1 MSYNYGNGMNYMGQN
16 NGMITMNLLK
26 RFDTTRNFVFFAGPN
41 PLMMAANL
49 LNNAF
54 NGPQGMNGGPQH
66 NMGLGPMGASPQ
78 PPSNWREMMNKNAA
92 QQRMY
97 PNQMGPQMH
106 QGQRMGGGGGGPHKR
121 FRDNKG
127 ATINKPQQVTF
138 QAKFLKVGVVLGAGN
153 LILI

>member
-1 MSYNYGNGMNYMGQN
+1 
-16 NGMITMNLLK
+16 MNLLNSSTLATW
-26 RFDTTRNFVFFAGPN
+26 FYAGPN

-54 NGPQGMNGGPQH
+54 NGPQGMNGGPQQ
-66 NMGLGPMGASPQ
+66 NMGMGPMGASPQ

-106 QGQRMGGGGGGPHKR
+106 QGQGQRMGGGGGGPHKR

-138 QAKFLKVGVVLGAGN
+138 QAKFLKVGLDERGRSLSHLMIWELRN
-153 LILI
+153 PF